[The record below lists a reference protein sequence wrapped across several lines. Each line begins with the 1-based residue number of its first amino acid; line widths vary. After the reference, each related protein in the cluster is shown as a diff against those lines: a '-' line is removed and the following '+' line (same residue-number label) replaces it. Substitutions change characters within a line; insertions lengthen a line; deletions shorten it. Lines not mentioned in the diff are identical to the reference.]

1 MLLKACLND
10 MADEAVCIDMVQNL
24 FRGAS
29 LLFILMLASCVRAQH
44 VPPRLQTGYPEL
56 DKKLSQLISADE
68 HAISA
73 TEAHEL
79 AGAIFLDARESE
91 EYDVSHLPSAFHLG
105 YNSPDYDQLE
115 KIDKSRPVV
124 VYCTVGYRSER
135 AAKKLRK
142 LGFNQ
147 VYNLYGSIY
156 AWTLAG
162 LPLMDAENKT
172 TEKVHTYNRKWGS
185 FVPDSIGEK
194 VW

>member
-1 MLLKACLND
+1 MLR
-10 MADEAVCIDMVQNL
+10 NL
-24 FRGAS
+24 SRGLS
-29 LLFILMLASCVRAQH
+29 LLFVLLLASCVRAQA
-44 VPPRLQTGYPEL
+44 VPPRLETGYPEL

-73 TEAHEL
+73 TEARDL
-79 AGAIFLDARESE
+79 STAVFLDAREQE
-91 EYDVSHLPSAFHLG
+91 EYAVSHLPSAIHLG
-105 YNSPDYDQLE
+105 YNSPDYDQLNQ
-115 KIDKSRPVV
+115 IDKSRPVV

-142 LGFNQ
+142 LGFSQ

-156 AWTLAG
+156 AWKLAG
-162 LPLMDAENKT
+162 LPLKDAAGQS
-172 TEKVHTYNRKWGS
+172 TEKVHTYSRKWGS